1 MGVEPRYD
9 QLKISDNAIDN
20 EFQQIVSPNPND
32 EGSWIHQ
39 DAWFHLGNFTEKSS
53 RTYQVKKE
61 GNGVYVFVISGSVK
75 IGAKI
80 LLGKEML

>member
-53 RTYQVKKE
+53 RTYQVKKRRKWSLRFRYFRKCE
-61 GNGVYVFVISGSVK
+61 NR
-75 IGAKI
+75 
-80 LLGKEML
+80 